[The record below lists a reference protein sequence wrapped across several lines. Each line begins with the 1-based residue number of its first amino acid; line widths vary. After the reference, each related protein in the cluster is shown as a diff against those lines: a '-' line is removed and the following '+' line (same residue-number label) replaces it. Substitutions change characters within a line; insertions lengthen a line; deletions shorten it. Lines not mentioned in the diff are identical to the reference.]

1 MVEKLDESKRVKCP
15 WCAELIMPEALICPF
30 CRSKVTDLPA
40 VEKNVDKAKVADG
53 PPGML
58 RAMVL
63 NLVCPGLGAWRLG
76 HKIRGAVFFFLVT
89 ATLLI
94 YAAEVVPVIQREVD
108 IALRTGK
115 TTGLTKLE
123 TDMRSSGWLDIT
135 FYAYVWSFFDIVFLI
150 RNAKK
155 TESGGGS

>member
-1 MVEKLDESKRVKCP
+1 MVEKVDESKRVKCP

-30 CRSKVTDLPA
+30 CQSRA
-40 VEKNVDKAKVADG
+40 VHG

-58 RAMVL
+58 RAMFL

-76 HKIRGAVFFFLVT
+76 HKIRGTVFFFLVT
-89 ATLLI
+89 ASLLI

-123 TDMRSSGWLDIT
+123 TNMRSNAWFDIA
-135 FYAYVWSFFDIVFLI
+135 FYAYVWSFFDIIFLI